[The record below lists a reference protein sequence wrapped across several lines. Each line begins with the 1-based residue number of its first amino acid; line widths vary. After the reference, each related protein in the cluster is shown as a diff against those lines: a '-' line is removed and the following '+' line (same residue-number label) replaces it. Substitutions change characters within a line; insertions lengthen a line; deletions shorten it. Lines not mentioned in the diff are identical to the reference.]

1 MGGGS
6 DAGGVGHAGT
16 CSRGGGIPAIGKRDG
31 LLALLVSAAAAGDN
45 GRPLRAGQIP
55 AGGSSKSLTREGRT
69 GGTTV
74 PQPRRRN
81 PLASGDSAGCS
92 PGASGVLMRAPRGE
106 RALEESLERYQRRLR
121 ERASESISQLK
132 NALAKGDGGTGF
144 EQSSVDGASDDCG
157 TAASQELQHSHAVN
171 QLKILLQHQEI
182 MESEESPS
190 RKKKPFHN
198 PPEAVPA
205 DLPALSDLV
214 PIINDQ
220 SQYINHLEAEVK
232 FYKEELCGV
241 KDREQAVLFENEE
254 LHQKLKFLTAEY
266 ILREQSLP
274 DASANTQNSWPV
286 GGQDCSTPQPVTS
299 SPAHNKDQTF
309 VPAASGDKEKWPV
322 ELENLKLHYQEKV
335 NILDAQIQ
343 SLRKDLSES
352 QKTCKD
358 LEGRLKHQKS
368 LFSARNSSQVGGLC
382 LNCAQHEAV
391 LAQTHCNAHVQTI
404 DRLTRER
411 DDLMDALVSLRQSMK
426 EMQQRESNACKQ
438 VEDAVQMAEEA
449 NFEKTKA
456 LVHCEQL
463 KSEMERQKN
472 YLEKEL
478 AAQLNKR
485 ADEKEALRR
494 EMKKE
499 REDLAAMVTALSK
512 DVAVLEAQ
520 VERLTREKNSL
531 VSELEESQGQLASHE
546 MEMNKVCGEMR
557 YQLNQTKMKKDEA
570 EKELREYRTKTIRE
584 LEIKDQKIEKLGL
597 ELDGNKQRLEQAQ
610 QDVTGAREECLKLTE
625 LLSKSEHQL
634 HLTRLEKESIQH
646 SISNEAKARALQAQ
660 QREQELTQKMQQMEA
675 QHEKTEELD
684 SLLTSQNTF
693 IAKLKEECFLL
704 ARKLE
709 QMSEKYRSEVN
720 QLSQEKEYLH
730 GRLEKMK
737 KRNDELDQQCIQHGR
752 VHERMKSR
760 LQQLDKHC
768 QATAQQLVELL
779 NKQNQLFKEKHLL
792 TEEVQFLRTQE
803 KKWDTDLKQDTDG
816 MK

>member
-1 MGGGS
+1 
-6 DAGGVGHAGT
+6 
-16 CSRGGGIPAIGKRDG
+16 
-31 LLALLVSAAAAGDN
+31 
-45 GRPLRAGQIP
+45 
-55 AGGSSKSLTREGRT
+55 
-69 GGTTV
+69 
-74 PQPRRRN
+74 
-81 PLASGDSAGCS
+81 
-92 PGASGVLMRAPRGE
+92 
-106 RALEESLERYQRRLR
+106 
-121 ERASESISQLK
+121 ERASESIAQLK
-132 NALAKGDGGTGF
+132 NALAKAEDGIGFDHSAVDEGGDSADRDSG
-144 EQSSVDGASDDCG
+144 DCG
-157 TAASQELQHSHAVN
+157 NAASQELQHSHAAK
-171 QLKILLQHQEI
+171 QLKILLQHQER

-190 RKKKPFHN
+190 RKKKSLHKPT
-198 PPEAVPA
+198 EAVPG

-214 PIINDQ
+214 PIISDQ
-220 SQYINHLEAEVK
+220 SEYINHLEAEVK
-232 FYKEELCGV
+232 FYKEELCGM
-241 KDREQAVLFENEE
+241 KDRQQAALLKNEE
-254 LHQKLKFLTAEY
+254 LHQRLKFLTAEY
-266 ILREQSLP
+266 TLREQTLL
-274 DASANTQNSWPV
+274 DASANTQKSWPE
-286 GGQDCSTPQPVTS
+286 GGKDCSTHQPVTS
-299 SPAHNKDQTF
+299 S
-309 VPAASGDKEKWPV
+309 AASGDKAKWPV
-322 ELENLKLHYQEKV
+322 GLENLELLYQEKV
-335 NILDAQIQ
+335 SILDAQIQ

-358 LEGRLKHQKS
+358 LEERLKHQKS
-368 LFSARNSSQVGGLC
+368 LVATRNSNQVGGLC

-391 LAQTHCNAHVQTI
+391 LAQTHCNVHVQTI
-404 DRLTRER
+404 ERLTGER
-411 DDLMDALVSLRQSMK
+411 DDLMDALVSVRQSMK
-426 EMQQRESNACKQ
+426 EMQQRESNAYRQ
-438 VEDAVQMAEEA
+438 VEHAVQMAEEA

-456 LVHCEQL
+456 LVHCDQL

-478 AAQLNKR
+478 AAQLNKK
-485 ADEKEALRR
+485 ADEKEALRQ

-499 REDLAAMVTALSK
+499 REELTAMVTALSK

-520 VERLTREKNSL
+520 VERITREKNSL
-531 VSELEESQGQLASHE
+531 INQLEESQHQLASHE

-597 ELDGNKQRLEQAQ
+597 ELNGNKQRLEQAQ

-675 QHEKTEELD
+675 QHEKTVAELD

-693 IAKLKEECFLL
+693 IAKLKEECCVL
-704 ARKLE
+704 ARKWE

-730 GRLEKMK
+730 GRLEKMQ

-752 VHERMKSR
+752 MHERMKSR

-792 TEEVQFLRTQE
+792 TEEVQFLRKQE
-803 KKWDTDLKQDTDG
+803 KKREADLKQDTDG
-816 MK
+816 IK

>member
-1 MGGGS
+1 
-6 DAGGVGHAGT
+6 
-16 CSRGGGIPAIGKRDG
+16 
-31 LLALLVSAAAAGDN
+31 
-45 GRPLRAGQIP
+45 
-55 AGGSSKSLTREGRT
+55 
-69 GGTTV
+69 
-74 PQPRRRN
+74 
-81 PLASGDSAGCS
+81 
-92 PGASGVLMRAPRGE
+92 MRAPRGE
-106 RALEESLERYQRRLR
+106 PALEESLERYQRRLR
-121 ERASESISQLK
+121 ERANESIYQLK
-132 NALAKGDGGTGF
+132 YALEERQFAKGEGEVGF
-144 EQSSVDGASDDCG
+144 DQSSVDRDNDDSRNCQNR
-157 TAASQELQHSHAVN
+157 QEQQHSHAVN
-171 QLKILLQHQEI
+171 QLKILLQHQERT
-182 MESEESPS
+182 ESEVSLS
-190 RKKKPFHN
+190 RRKMSFSKL
-198 PPEAVPA
+198 PEDATG
-205 DLPALSDLV
+205 DLPALSDLI

-232 FYKEELCGV
+232 FCKEELSGM
-241 KDREQAVLFENEE
+241 KDRVQVVVLENEE
-254 LHQKLKFLTAEY
+254 LHQKLEFLTAEHT
-266 ILREQSLP
+266 LKEQTLL
-274 DASANTQNSWPV
+274 DVSANTQNSWPV
-286 GGQDCSTPQPVTS
+286 GSNDCIMHQPVTS
-299 SPAHNKDQTF
+299 SPARNKDQAF
-309 VPAASGDKEKWPV
+309 VTAAVAEVGKWPV
-322 ELENLKLHYQEKV
+322 ELEKLKLLYQEKV
-335 NILDAQIQ
+335 DILDAQIQ

-352 QKTCKD
+352 QRTCRD

-368 LFSARNSSQVGGLC
+368 LVSATNSIRVGGLC
-382 LNCAQHEAV
+382 LKCAQHEAV
-391 LAQTHCNAHVQTI
+391 LAQTHSNVHMQTI
-404 DRLTRER
+404 ERVTKER

-426 EMQQRESNACKQ
+426 EMHQRESNACEQVKQ
-438 VEDAVQMAEEA
+438 AVQMAEEA
-449 NFEKTKA
+449 NLEKTQA
-456 LVHCEQL
+456 LVQCEQL

-472 YLEKEL
+472 RLEREL

-485 ADEKEALRR
+485 TDEKEALRE

-499 REDLAAMVTALSK
+499 REGLAAMVTAMSEN
-512 DVAVLEAQ
+512 VAMLEAQ
-520 VERLTREKNSL
+520 VERITREKNSL
-531 VSELEESQGQLASHE
+531 VNQLEESQHQLASHE
-546 MEMNKVCGEMR
+546 VEMNKVCGEMR

-597 ELDGNKQRLEQAQ
+597 ELNGNKQRLEQAQ

-675 QHEKTEELD
+675 QHEKTVNELD

-693 IAKLKEECFLL
+693 ISKLKEECCVL

-730 GRLEKMK
+730 GRLEKMQ

-752 VHERMKSR
+752 MHERMKSR

-779 NKQNQLFKEKHLL
+779 NKQNQLFKEKQLL

-803 KKWDTDLKQDTDG
+803 KKWDADLKQDTDG
-816 MK
+816 IK

>member
-1 MGGGS
+1 
-6 DAGGVGHAGT
+6 
-16 CSRGGGIPAIGKRDG
+16 
-31 LLALLVSAAAAGDN
+31 
-45 GRPLRAGQIP
+45 
-55 AGGSSKSLTREGRT
+55 
-69 GGTTV
+69 
-74 PQPRRRN
+74 
-81 PLASGDSAGCS
+81 
-92 PGASGVLMRAPRGE
+92 MRAPRGE

-132 NALAKGDGGTGF
+132 HALAKGDGTGF
-144 EQSSVDGASDDCG
+144 DQSSVDEGSDNADTANDDCE

-171 QLKILLQHQEI
+171 QLKILLQHQER

-190 RKKKPFHN
+190 RRKNSFHK
-198 PPEAVPA
+198 PPEAVPE
-205 DLPALSDLV
+205 DLPALFDLV
-214 PIINDQ
+214 PIITDQ
-220 SQYINHLEAEVK
+220 SQYIKHLETEVK
-232 FYKEELCGV
+232 FYK
-241 KDREQAVLFENEE
+241 
-254 LHQKLKFLTAEY
+254 
-266 ILREQSLP
+266 
-274 DASANTQNSWPV
+274 ANTQRSWLV
-286 GGQDCSTPQPVTS
+286 GGKDCSTHQPVTPS
-299 SPAHNKDQTF
+299 LVHNKDQAF
-309 VPAASGDKEKWPV
+309 VAAASGDKATWPV
-322 ELENLKLHYQEKV
+322 ELENLKLLYQEKV

-368 LFSARNSSQVGGLC
+368 LFAARNSSQVGGLC
-382 LNCAQHEAV
+382 LNCAQHEAI
-391 LAQTHCNAHVQTI
+391 LAQTHCNVHVQTI
-404 DRLTRER
+404 ERLTRER
-411 DDLMDALVSLRQSMK
+411 DDLMDALVSVRQSIK
-426 EMQQRESNACKQ
+426 EMQQRASNACKQ
-438 VEDAVQMAEEA
+438 VEHAVQMAEEA

-520 VERLTREKNSL
+520 IERITREKNSL
-531 VSELEESQGQLASHE
+531 VNQLEESQCQLASHE

-597 ELDGNKQRLEQAQ
+597 ELNGNKQRLEQAQ
-610 QDVTGAREECLKLTE
+610 QDVTEAREECLKLTE

-634 HLTRLEKESIQH
+634 HLTRLEKENIQH
-646 SISNEAKARALQAQ
+646 SISSEAKARALQAQ

-675 QHEKTEELD
+675 QHEKTVEELD

-693 IAKLKEECFLL
+693 IAKLKDECFVF
-704 ARKLE
+704 AKKLE

-730 GRLEKMK
+730 GRLEKMQ

-752 VHERMKSR
+752 MHERMKSR

-792 TEEVQFLRTQE
+792 TEEVQFLRTQG
-803 KKWDTDLKQDTDG
+803 KKWDADLKQDTDG

>member
-1 MGGGS
+1 
-6 DAGGVGHAGT
+6 
-16 CSRGGGIPAIGKRDG
+16 
-31 LLALLVSAAAAGDN
+31 
-45 GRPLRAGQIP
+45 
-55 AGGSSKSLTREGRT
+55 
-69 GGTTV
+69 
-74 PQPRRRN
+74 
-81 PLASGDSAGCS
+81 
-92 PGASGVLMRAPRGE
+92 
-106 RALEESLERYQRRLR
+106 
-121 ERASESISQLK
+121 ERASESIHQLK
-132 NALAKGDGGTGF
+132 YALEERRFAKGEGEVGF
-144 EQSSVDGASDDCG
+144 DQSSVDKGSDDMDRG
-157 TAASQELQHSHAVN
+157 DDDSGNTAWQELQHSHAVN
-171 QLKILLQHQEI
+171 QLKTLLRHQERI
-182 MESEESPS
+182 ESEVSPS
-190 RKKKPFHN
+190 RRKMSFCK
-198 PPEAVPA
+198 PPEAA
-205 DLPALSDLV
+205 TGDLPALSDLV

-232 FYKEELCGV
+232 FCKEELSGM
-241 KDREQAVLFENEE
+241 KDQVQVVVLENEE
-254 LHQKLKFLTAEY
+254 LHQKLKFLTVEY
-266 ILREQSLP
+266 MLREQTLL

-286 GGQDCSTPQPVTS
+286 SGNDCSMRQPVTS
-299 SPAHNKDQTF
+299 SPAHNKDQAF
-309 VPAASGDKEKWPV
+309 VTAAAGEIAKWPV
-322 ELENLKLHYQEKV
+322 ELEKLKLLYQEKV
-335 NILDAQIQ
+335 NVLEAQIQ

-368 LFSARNSSQVGGLC
+368 LVSATNSSRVGGLC
-382 LNCAQHEAV
+382 LKCAQHEAV
-391 LAQTHCNAHVQTI
+391 LAQTHSNVHMQTI
-404 DRLTRER
+404 ERVTKER
-411 DDLMDALVSLRQSMK
+411 DDLMDALVSLRQNMK
-426 EMQQRESNACKQ
+426 EMQQRESNACEQVKQ
-438 VEDAVQMAEEA
+438 AVQMAEEA
-449 NFEKTKA
+449 NLEKTKA
-456 LVHCEQL
+456 LVQCEQL

-472 YLEKEL
+472 RLEREL

-485 ADEKEALRR
+485 TDEKEALRE

-499 REDLAAMVTALSK
+499 REDLAAMVTAMSEN
-512 DVAVLEAQ
+512 VAMLEAQ
-520 VERLTREKNSL
+520 VERITREKNSL
-531 VSELEESQGQLASHE
+531 VNQLEESQHQLASHE

-597 ELDGNKQRLEQAQ
+597 ELNGNKQRLEQAQ

-634 HLTRLEKESIQH
+634 HLTRLEKENIQQ

-675 QHEKTEELD
+675 QHEKTVNELD

-693 IAKLKEECFLL
+693 IAKLKDECCML

-730 GRLEKMK
+730 GRLEKMQ

-752 VHERMKSR
+752 MHERMKSR

-779 NKQNQLFKEKHLL
+779 NKQNQLFKEKQLL
-792 TEEVQFLRTQE
+792 TEEVRFLRIQLHISG
-803 KKWDTDLKQDTDG
+803 KKWDADLKQDTDG
-816 MK
+816 LK